1 MQTLGKILVIFDL
14 ARVRSL
20 GRAAQ
25 RSAAHRILGVAL
37 AGGLCSFCGR
47 APPREQRCECASL
60 LSSSLCVH

>member
-37 AGGLCSFCGR
+37 AGGGVVFFLR
-47 APPREQRCECASL
+47 ARPSPRAK
-60 LSSSLCVH
+60 V